1 MELLSPSKRQYEI
14 SKREMILSI
23 CWFLHWQVIP
33 FDTKFPFFSEHC
45 DFNHS
50 DYVSMPPLV
59 SKRAMLAIA
68 NLIIEPVNLK
78 RNFWASSFSVCRVQL
93 P

>member
-1 MELLSPSKRQYEI
+1 
-14 SKREMILSI
+14 MI
-23 CWFLHWQVIP
+23 
-33 FDTKFPFFSEHC
+33 FSEHC

-50 DYVSMPPLV
+50 DCVSMPPLV
-59 SKRAMLAIA
+59 SKRVMLAIA